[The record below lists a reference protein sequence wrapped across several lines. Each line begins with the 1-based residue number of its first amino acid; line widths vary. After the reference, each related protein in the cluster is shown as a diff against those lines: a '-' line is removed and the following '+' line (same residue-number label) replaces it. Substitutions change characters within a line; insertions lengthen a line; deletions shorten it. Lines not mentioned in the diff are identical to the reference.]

1 VTNPTKKANIK
12 QKVGVTKT
20 APVQTTTATLSAN
33 DKAELLR
40 QLKLHLQA
48 VREKLMLIK
57 PDELKDAEHVKWTEQ
72 IYKVSLAIN
81 GLRNKALKDLS
92 DQFETDLADIQRST
106 AKLTDDLDGLQK
118 SVAVI
123 KAVSGALGVIGKV
136 IGLLG

>member
-1 VTNPTKKANIK
+1 
-12 QKVGVTKT
+12 
-20 APVQTTTATLSAN
+20 
-33 DKAELLR
+33 
-40 QLKLHLQA
+40 
-48 VREKLMLIK
+48 MLIK